1 MSLTLF
7 TFSCKFHDRLLD
19 KQCTKRYKTQSAL
32 NKHIRA
38 SHDPCH
44 PKGTPGPPKDPN
56 HKEVTKTRSK
66 KYRTTNSIL
75 VRRKENRKNWL
86 INGVEK
92 AKNLNDKSVH
102 NLTICIGIKTKEL
115 FMELSK
121 FPCADKIPFLHATL
135 VSLILVEVQYNFNS
149 QNFVDTLRHLFGE
162 GFYTVLNF
170 ETLEKEEEFGWVVG
184 KIYSKRSLV
193 SALGSIVKDVVA
205 RTYFFNKE
213 RLFKYNAQKVIIF
226 L

>member
-1 MSLTLF
+1 M
-7 TFSCKFHDRLLD
+7 LD
-19 KQCTKRYKTQSAL
+19 KQCTKKYKTQSAL

-38 SHDPCH
+38 NHDPSH

-66 KYRTTNSIL
+66 KYRTTNSTL
-75 VRRKENRKNWL
+75 VRRRENRKNWL

-92 AKNLNDKSVH
+92 AKNLDDKSVH
-102 NLTICIGIKTKEL
+102 NLTIGIGIKTKEL

-121 FPCADKIPFLHATL
+121 MPYANKIPFLHATI
-135 VSLILVEVQYNFNS
+135 VYLIMVEVQYNFNG
-149 QNFVDTLRHLFGE
+149 QNFADTLRHLFGE

-170 ETLEKEEEFGWVVG
+170 ETLEKEEEFGWVVE